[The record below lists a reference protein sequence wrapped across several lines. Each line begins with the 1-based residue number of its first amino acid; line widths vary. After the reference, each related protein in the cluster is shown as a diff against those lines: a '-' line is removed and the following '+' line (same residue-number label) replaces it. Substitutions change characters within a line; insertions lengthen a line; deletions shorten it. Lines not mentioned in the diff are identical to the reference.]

1 MSARILMFLLAGW
14 SAALVSGRVAGQE
27 GKRPGVNKMTII
39 QAETLFPVVGP
50 PIKDGFV
57 IVRGKKIT
65 GVGLPRQMPPNLPV
79 TKVKVAT
86 PGFIDAHSHALDG
99 LLDPERREAQAL
111 LHQGVTTVVLN
122 PDGGGPHD
130 LAAVGAEG
138 PRPQVNAAG

>member
-79 TKVKVAT
+79 TKV
-86 PGFIDAHSHALDG
+86 
-99 LLDPERREAQAL
+99 
-111 LHQGVTTVVLN
+111 
-122 PDGGGPHD
+122 
-130 LAAVGAEG
+130 
-138 PRPQVNAAG
+138 